1 MSYLVL
7 ARKWRPQTFH
17 DVVGQ
22 QPVVRTLQNALRRK
36 RVAHAMLFSGVRGVG
51 KTTLA
56 RLMAKA
62 INCESKDPD
71 VPCNACKSCQEIT
84 AGNAVDLKEID
95 GASNRG
101 IQEIRELKENIRFFP
116 TSSRYKIVII
126 DEVHMLTTEA
136 FNALLKTLEEPPEHV
151 YFMFATT
158 ELHKVPITI
167 LSRCQ
172 RYELKRVGVDT
183 LSEFFGRIAQSE
195 KVAISPTALEMIVRE
210 ADGSVRDGLSL
221 LDQMFSFAEED
232 ESGAVEVK
240 DEDVAQVLG
249 LVDRQVFV
257 TLARSAM
264 DGDLARCLEILE
276 ETYLLGVD
284 LKRFSDDLLEFFRG
298 LMVCKTSRE
307 PDRLLDVAAQDLDDM
322 MALASAT
329 SKESLYQLFQVFM
342 QGAEEL
348 RHASQPRLTLE
359 MTFIRASQVGEVM
372 PASELAQ
379 RLDTLIKASGG
390 VVPVGQ
396 VQPATQKKTEK
407 RGLSFRGSKEVAAQ
421 QQVIAKEP
429 EPEFQAAAPPEQVPQ
444 ADLPSAPPPPP
455 EPISIKENPS
465 QDEVE
470 ETPPVPAEEQKS
482 ETKTGKVVVELR
494 KRDVV
499 REWQNFIGYVKE
511 RKAWMAQTLRLCDNP
526 HLEGEKLFIRFENPA
541 DCMLLSQPENL
552 KALATYAQDFFQ
564 TELSLDVCSIE
575 GDTVE
580 GNGSSPREE
589 RRALAADPLVQMV
602 TEIFDGKVVGIRT
615 GPKFR

>member
-22 QPVVRTLQNALRRK
+22 QPVVRTLLNAIRRK

-56 RLMAKA
+56 RIMAKA
-62 INCESKDPD
+62 INCESDDPD

-84 AGNAVDLKEID
+84 AGSSVDLKEID

-116 TSSRYKIVII
+116 TSSRFKIVII
-126 DEVHMLTTEA
+126 DEVHMLTNEA

-158 ELHKVPITI
+158 EIHKVPITI

-172 RYELKRVGVDT
+172 RYELKRVGFDT
-183 LSEFFGRIAQSE
+183 LSTFFAKIATSE
-195 KVAISPTALEMIVRE
+195 QVGVSPAALEMIVRE

-232 ESGAVEVK
+232 GAGVVEVK
-240 DEDVAQVLG
+240 DEDVVQVLG

-257 TLARSAM
+257 TLARAALA
-264 DGDLARCLEILE
+264 GDLARCLEILE

-284 LKRFSDDLLEFFRG
+284 LKRFSGDLLEFFRG
-298 LMVCKTSRE
+298 LVVCKTSRE
-307 PDRLLDVAAQDLDDM
+307 PGRLMDVAAHDLDAM
-322 MALASAT
+322 MELASGA
-329 SKESLYQLFQVFM
+329 SKESLYQFFQIFM

-359 MTFIRASQVGEVM
+359 MTFVRASQVGQVM
-372 PASELAQ
+372 PASELVQ
-379 RLDTLIKASGG
+379 RLDKLIAASGG
-390 VVPVGQ
+390 SVPVQHGQ
-396 VQPATQKKTEK
+396 ATPQKKTENIE
-407 RGLSFRGSKEVAAQ
+407 LTFRGSEQTGGRYRTELREPEQELSRPESPPPVAANTPPLPPGPVEDAGTQ
-421 QQVIAKEP
+421 P
-429 EPEFQAAAPPEQVPQ
+429 ESRGGGPRP
-444 ADLPSAPPPPP
+444 D
-455 EPISIKENPS
+455 
-465 QDEVE
+465 
-470 ETPPVPAEEQKS
+470 PVPAVAAEAKA
-482 ETKTGKVVVELR
+482 GKVVVELR
-494 KRDVV
+494 QRDVV
-499 REWQNFIGYVKE
+499 RDWQSFIVYVKE
-511 RKAWMAQTLRLCDNP
+511 RKPWMAQTLRICDNP
-526 HLEGEKLFIRFENPA
+526 HLEGDKLLFRFDNPA
-541 DCMLLSQPENL
+541 DCTLLSQRENL
-552 KALATYAQDFFQ
+552 QALSTYAQDFFQ
-564 TELSLDVCSIE
+564 TELCLEVCSIE
-575 GDTVE
+575 CETGEGD
-580 GNGSSPREE
+580 GASPREE

>member
-22 QPVVRTLQNALRRK
+22 QAIVRTLQNAIRRQ

-56 RLMAKA
+56 RIMAKA
-62 INCESKDPD
+62 LNCESDGPD
-71 VPCNACKSCQEIT
+71 VPCNVCTSCREIT
-84 AGNAVDLKEID
+84 AGSAVDLKEID

-116 TSSRYKIVII
+116 TSSRFKIVII
-126 DEVHMLTTEA
+126 DEVHMLTNEA

-172 RYELKRVGVDT
+172 RYELKRVGFDA
-183 LSEFFGRIAQSE
+183 LGEFFGRIAQAE
-195 KVAISPTALEMIVRE
+195 QVAISPTALEMIVRE

-221 LDQMFSFAEED
+221 LDQIFSFAAED
-232 ESGAVEVK
+232 ATGAVQVR
-240 DEDVAQVLG
+240 DEDVVQVLG
-249 LVDRQVFV
+249 LVDHQVFV
-257 TLARSAM
+257 TLARAAM
-264 DGDLARCLEILE
+264 AGDLARCLEILE

-284 LKRFSDDLLEFFRG
+284 LKRFSDDLLGFFRG

-307 PDRLLDVAAQDLDDM
+307 PGRLLDVAAQDLDAM
-322 MALASAT
+322 MELAAGA
-329 SKESLYQLFQVFM
+329 SKESLYQFFQVFM

-348 RHASQPRLTLE
+348 RHAGQPRLTLE
-359 MTFIRASQVGEVM
+359 MTFVRASQVGQVM

-379 RLDTLIKASGG
+379 RLDRLIAESGG
-390 VVPVGQ
+390 VVPVAQ
-396 VQPATQKKTEK
+396 VQAATQKKTEN
-407 RGLSFRGSKEVAAQ
+407 LAPPAADNGR
-421 QQVIAKEP
+421 
-429 EPEFQAAAPPEQVPQ
+429 AAAPSGLSTREPERILADPPVTMRHDSPSDARPEKAAAPVADQ
-444 ADLPSAPPPPP
+444 AGVAPGGPPPASARP
-455 EPISIKENPS
+455 
-465 QDEVE
+465 
-470 ETPPVPAEEQKS
+470 T
-482 ETKTGKVVVELR
+482 VVVEPR
-494 KRDVV
+494 QRDVV
-499 REWQNFIGYVKE
+499 RDWDNFILYVKE
-511 RKAWMAQTLRLCDNP
+511 RKAWMAQTLRLCDKP
-526 HLEGEKLFIRFENPA
+526 ALEGEKLLFRFDNPA
-541 DCMLLSQPENL
+541 DCTLLSQQENL
-552 KALATYAQDFFQ
+552 KALTTYAQDFFQ
-564 TELSLDVCSIE
+564 AELCLEICSIQCERGE
-575 GDTVE
+575 GD
-580 GNGSSPREE
+580 GPSPREE